1 MKGYMCF
8 FEDMTDLQHDKFEIG
23 KTYTEKDK
31 KKRYTIYDRLED
43 SLRNYHGDVNDVII
57 CIVEGSGEGRQIADT
72 VYEYIGRYEF
82 ENITIIKA
90 LSREFIIEYGLN
102 LYEERLIRFLQGF
115 KLTDEEKEKFRVKFG
130 NYYREESTIDYYIN
144 ENKNAYKEEKE
155 KEKHI
160 KL

>member
-8 FEDMTDLQHDKFEIG
+8 FEDMTDLQHDKYEIG

-31 KKRYTIYDRLED
+31 GKRYTIYDRLED
-43 SLRNYHGDVNDVII
+43 SLRNYHCDVNDVII
-57 CIVEGSGEGRQIADT
+57 CIVEGLEGGRKIEDT
-72 VYEYIGRYEF
+72 VYEFIERYEF
-82 ENITIIKA
+82 DSIKI
-90 LSREFIIEYGLN
+90 LKRVPREFVIEYGLN

-130 NYYREESTIDYYIN
+130 NHFREESTIDYYIN
-144 ENKNAYKEEKE
+144 ENKNAYKEALE